1 MFELSNA
8 GGNNEGR
15 AFDLFT
21 RAGKF
26 AGLLVETYGKGVK
39 VYFDSN
45 ASKGSARNFNDVPA
59 ALDFIHARRIK
70 KGWSV

>member
-8 GGNNEGR
+8 GGNKSGQ

-21 RAGKF
+21 SKGKF
-26 AGLLVETYGKGVK
+26 AGIIVETYGKGCK

-45 ASKGSARNFNDVPA
+45 CGRGSKRVFQSIEA
-59 ALDFIHARRIK
+59 ALDFIYARRIK

>member
-1 MFELSNA
+1 MFELVGA
-8 GGNNEGR
+8 GGNKDGQ

-21 RAGKF
+21 SKGKF
-26 AGLLVETYGKGVK
+26 AGLIAETYGKGVK

-45 ASKGSARNFNDVPA
+45 ASKGSKRVFKDINDALNF
-59 ALDFIHARRIK
+59 IYARRIK

>member
-1 MFELSNA
+1 MFELVGA
-8 GGNNEGR
+8 GGSKDGQ

-21 RAGKF
+21 SKGKF
-26 AGLLVETYGKGVK
+26 AGLIAETYGKGVR

-45 ASKGSARNFNDVPA
+45 ASKGSARNFKDVPA
-59 ALDFIHARRIK
+59 ALDFIHDRRIK